1 MTTRHFGAAHGI
13 RPALAAFVGLQT
25 TFLVFIIV
33 VNQAFNV
40 GATACFAASGHA
52 DRLRT
57 FVLWQIVGGFFGLG
71 VQLSFAGIVRYWS
84 VTGANVVGVGL
95 AFVSA
100 QLFAAYLIFNESFG
114 APQWLGTAF
123 VFAGVLLVAMGHH

>member
-1 MTTRHFGAAHGI
+1 MSTRFSSVPHGMKS
-13 RPALAAFVGLQT
+13 AVTAFLGLQT
-25 TFLVFIIV
+25 AFLLLIILL
-33 VNQAFNV
+33 NQAFNV

-52 DRLRT
+52 DRWRI
-57 FVLWQIVGGFFGLG
+57 FIFWQIVGGFFGLG

-95 AFVSA
+95 AFLSV
-100 QLFAAYLIFNESFG
+100 QLFAAYLIFHESFA

-123 VFAGVLLVAMGHH
+123 VFVGVVLVAAGHR